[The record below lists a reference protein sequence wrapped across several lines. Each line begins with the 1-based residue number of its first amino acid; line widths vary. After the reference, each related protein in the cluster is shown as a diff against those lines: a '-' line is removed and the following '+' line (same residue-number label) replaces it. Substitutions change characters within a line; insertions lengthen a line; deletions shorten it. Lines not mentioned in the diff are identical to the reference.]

1 MISII
6 VPIYNAEKYLDECL
20 NSIINQ
26 DYKDFEVLCVNDG
39 SKDKSLDICKR
50 YAAQDKR
57 FRLLN
62 QENGG
67 VSSARNLAL
76 SIAKG
81 DFVCFVDSDDVIST
95 DYLSTLLK
103 LSEDGS
109 FVVCGY
115 TRQLKNLGEN
125 AGETIKYSSRDF
137 VTRIFNES
145 IEHPNICMMLFKNS
159 IIQLQHLD
167 FTLGCVRNEDTEFY
181 VKYLMYETEV
191 TYTNKKCYFYRV
203 NEASAMHVT
212 TLKSLTCLEASKR
225 IGEILVNNKF
235 TNDVNIDLYPTIQSL
250 LYHLGREGNE
260 KIYDYLHSHYDISM
274 ITKNLLLFPTIK
286 RKLLSVI
293 YLLLGKNIYFKLLS
307 SKYVSFLP
315 L

>member
-1 MISII
+1 
-6 VPIYNAEKYLDECL
+6 
-20 NSIINQ
+20 
-26 DYKDFEVLCVNDG
+26 
-39 SKDKSLDICKR
+39 
-50 YAAQDKR
+50 
-57 FRLLN
+57 
-62 QENGG
+62 
-67 VSSARNLAL
+67 
-76 SIAKG
+76 
-81 DFVCFVDSDDVIST
+81 
-95 DYLSTLLK
+95 
-103 LSEDGS
+103 
-109 FVVCGY
+109 
-115 TRQLKNLGEN
+115 
-125 AGETIKYSSRDF
+125 
-137 VTRIFNES
+137 
-145 IEHPNICMMLFKNS
+145 
-159 IIQLQHLD
+159 
-167 FTLGCVRNEDTEFY
+167 
-181 VKYLMYETEV
+181 
-191 TYTNKKCYFYRV
+191 
-203 NEASAMHVT
+203 MHVT